1 MYRYVYMYIYIYNM
15 YIYIIYTVYTCVNKT
30 YWYNCMM
37 CMMYYYERI
46 SI

>member
-1 MYRYVYMYIYIYNM
+1 MYICTYTYTIC
-15 YIYIIYTVYTCVNKT
+15 IYIIYTVYTCVNKT